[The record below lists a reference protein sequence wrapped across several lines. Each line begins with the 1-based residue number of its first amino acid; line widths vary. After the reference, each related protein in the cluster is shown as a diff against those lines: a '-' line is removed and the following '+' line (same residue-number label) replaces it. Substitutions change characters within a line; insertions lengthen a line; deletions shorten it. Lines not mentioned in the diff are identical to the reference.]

1 MGLTRR
7 NFTKNLFVSSLA
19 VPLFTLAPKNLFAS
33 VTYVVKSGDTLS
45 RIAQQNGTTVSKIKR
60 LNQLKSDL
68 IKIGQKLQLP
78 DPNIIPTE
86 TQLATSSIKIKKSRS
101 TERNGK

>member
-7 NFTKNLFVSSLA
+7 AFTKNFFVSSLA
-19 VPLFTLAPKNLFAS
+19 VPLFTLTPQILFAS

-68 IKIGQKLQLP
+68 IKVGQK
-78 DPNIIPTE
+78 IY
-86 TQLATSSIKIKKSRS
+86 
-101 TERNGK
+101 